1 MTMSKTRRQHLV
13 ARLLRE
19 HAITGQPQLLELLEV
34 EGVPVT
40 QATVS
45 RDLEDIGA
53 VKVRVPG
60 SERPVYV
67 VPERAEEQ
75 PASSEHLR
83 RVLGDWLTDVAA
95 SGNIVVLRTPP
106 GCAHVIA
113 SALDR
118 SELDGVVG
126 TVAGDDTVLVV
137 ASDELGAPA
146 LARQIDLLAGR

>member
-1 MTMSKTRRQHLV
+1 MSKTRRQHLV

-19 HAITGQPQLLELLEV
+19 HTITGQPQLLELLEG

-95 SGNIVVLRTPP
+95 AGNIVVLRTPP

-137 ASDELGAPA
+137 ASEELGAPA
-146 LARQIDLLAGR
+146 LAREIDLLAGR